1 MCQALGDGT
10 VHTHSILGGIEKLE
24 PIMVEDLN
32 LVRREKTDMC
42 VCVCVC
48 VCVWNSITYIAK
60 IKDSQYHLLKLV
72 RAISLVFIPSFLL
85 RRRRRRRRK
94 RRRSL
99 RLST

>member
-24 PIMVEDLN
+24 PIILEDLN
-32 LVRREKTDMC
+32 LVRREKTC
-42 VCVCVC
+42 VCVR

-72 RAISLVFIPSFLL
+72 RAISLVFIPSNFLL
-85 RRRRRRRRK
+85 RRRRRRRR
-94 RRRSL
+94 SL